1 MCLLLIA
8 NNSHPNYKLI
18 IGANRDEFYNRPTEQ
33 AHFWEDKL
41 NILAGRDLQARGTWL
56 GISETGKIAA
66 LTNFREGLKQKD
78 NAPTRGLLTVNYLKD
93 FLKPAD
99 YLSKIKSISNEYNG
113 FNLVLGEIE
122 NLYYFSN
129 KRNLVEKLETGVYGL
144 SNGLLDSNWPKVLES
159 RIKFQEIIKKTDLLT
174 DDVFK
179 ILSDRS
185 IVEDEFLPDTGIPKE
200 IEKILSAVFIK
211 TEKYGTRC
219 STVVMVDSS
228 NKVQFVERT
237 FNPENDKFSQ
247 VEYNFK
253 LEKK

>member
-18 IGANRDEFYNRPTEQ
+18 IGANRDEFYNRPTAQ
-33 AHFWEDKL
+33 AHFWEDKPT
-41 NILAGRDLQARGTWL
+41 ILAGRDLQARGTWL

-66 LTNFREGLKQKD
+66 VTNFREGLKQKD
-78 NAPTRGLLTVNYLKD
+78 NVPTRGLLTVNYLDD

-99 YLSKIKSISNEYNG
+99 YLSKIILTANEYNG
-113 FNLVLGEIE
+113 FNLVLGETE

-129 KRNLVEKLETGVYGL
+129 KRNLIEKLENGIYGL

-159 RIKFQEIIKKTDLLT
+159 KIKFQEIMKNTHLST

-179 ILSDRS
+179 ILNDKSV
-185 IVEDEFLPDTGIPKE
+185 VEDKLLPETGVSKE
-200 IEKILSAVFIK
+200 LEKILSAVFIK

-219 STVVMVDSS
+219 STVILVDSS

-237 FNPENDKFSQ
+237 FNPEDGKYAQ
-247 VEYNFK
+247 VDYNFK
-253 LEKK
+253 LIK